1 VISILFGLATATLFA
16 VSSLAASRAVRV
28 ISSPAIV
35 AWGMSLGLV
44 VLIPWL
50 VISGPPPQLSAVE
63 FGWWVAA
70 GAGNIV
76 GLLMAYVA
84 FRNGKVGLIA
94 AILATEGA
102 IAALIA
108 VLFGESLLPVA
119 GVILMVI
126 VVGIVLAAL
135 APDPAPIAQ
144 ERPVLAVGL
153 GILAAAAFGVS
164 LFSIGHLSDRVPLPW
179 LLLSARLIGTVAIAL
194 PMLLLGRLRIVRKAL
209 PYVLIIAVA
218 EVIGFVCFTIGSREG
233 IAVTSVLASM
243 YAPITAIAAYF
254 LFKERLGR
262 WQIAGVVIVIV
273 GVVSL
278 SLAGSS

>member
-1 VISILFGLATATLFA
+1 MISILFGLATATLFA

-50 VISGPPPQLSAVE
+50 VISGPPPQLSTVE

-164 LFSIGHLSDRVPLPW
+164 LFSIGHLSDTVPLPW

>member
-50 VISGPPPQLSAVE
+50 VISGPPPQLSTVE

-126 VVGIVLAAL
+126 VLGIVLAAL

-164 LFSIGHLSDRVPLPW
+164 LFSIGHLSDTVPLPW

>member
-1 VISILFGLATATLFA
+1 MISILFGLATATLFA

-164 LFSIGHLSDRVPLPW
+164 LFSIGHLSDTVPLPW

>member
-1 VISILFGLATATLFA
+1 MISILFGLATATLFA

-70 GAGNIV
+70 GGGNIV

-126 VVGIVLAAL
+126 VLGIVLAAL

-164 LFSIGHLSDRVPLPW
+164 LFSIGHLSDTVPLPW

>member
-50 VISGPPPQLSAVE
+50 VISGPPPQLSTVE

-164 LFSIGHLSDRVPLPW
+164 LFSIGHLSDTVPLPW

>member
-1 VISILFGLATATLFA
+1 MISILFGLATATLFA

-50 VISGPPPQLSAVE
+50 VISGPPPQLSAGE
-63 FGWWVAA
+63 LGWWVAA

-164 LFSIGHLSDRVPLPW
+164 LFSIGHLSDTVPLPW